1 MGSRWSSVRLL
12 LSEEEMAMAKQRRE
26 VRGVEREPVR
36 DQVTRRMATLKGS
49 SRNDLVG
56 DRDRGA
62 SSPLGHGKRVKEK
75 R

>member
-1 MGSRWSSVRLL
+1 
-12 LSEEEMAMAKQRRE
+12 MAKQRRE

-49 SRNDLVG
+49 SRSDLVG